1 MNVFF
6 FPDETI
12 HKLYLTNGKYDFSQN
27 ISQIIYSIIIS
38 KLIEILLC
46 YLSLT
51 DKLIYKVKNLIFN
64 NFSMKAKDI
73 FKCITIKL
81 IIFLVFTFIF
91 ILFYWYT
98 ISAFCAV
105 YKNSQTIFIL
115 DWIFTSLFGFL
126 IPFILYLIPS
136 GLRICSLKKQNWKSS
151 IYIYKLSK
159 FIPIF

>member
-81 IIFLVFTFIF
+81 IIFLVFIFIF

-105 YKNSQTIFIL
+105 YKNSQIFNTFYIIFNSF
-115 DWIFTSLFGFL
+115 WIKNMFFEKTKLE
-126 IPFILYLIPS
+126 IINLYI
-136 GLRICSLKKQNWKSS
+136 
-151 IYIYKLSK
+151 
-159 FIPIF
+159 